1 MLTNDIPLAG
11 SVLIQGGTRVVA
23 KPSGTGIRRK
33 RQLAPHNVLRQR
45 VYSAIAEPA
54 TLPFQKD
61 AEHLTAWTPK
71 SWQQFKAHQQPD
83 YSHDENRLTD
93 ALKTISRYPA
103 LVFAGECRTL
113 QARLAKC
120 ATGEAFLVQGNF
132 LPSRMPC
139 YLLRHIWSLKML
151 LD

>member
-61 AEHLTAWTPK
+61 AEHLTAWTPRVG
-71 SWQQFKAHQQPD
+71 S
-83 YSHDENRLTD
+83 N
-93 ALKTISRYPA
+93 SRHINSPITRTMKIG
-103 LVFAGECRTL
+103 LRTL
-113 QARLAKC
+113 
-120 ATGEAFLVQGNF
+120 
-132 LPSRMPC
+132 
-139 YLLRHIWSLKML
+139 
-151 LD
+151 